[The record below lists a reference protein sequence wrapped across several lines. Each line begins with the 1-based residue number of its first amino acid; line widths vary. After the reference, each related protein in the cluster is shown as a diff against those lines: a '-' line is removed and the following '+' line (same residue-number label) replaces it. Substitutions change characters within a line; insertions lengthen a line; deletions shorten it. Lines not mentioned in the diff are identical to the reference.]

1 MIAIKQGLVDTLCT
15 TCIQLKWNEPTK
27 IQREAIPLVL
37 EGNVNNETIISQILE
52 KYIDILIL
60 M

>member
-1 MIAIKQGLVDTLCT
+1 MDTLCT

-37 EGNVNNETIISQILE
+37 EGNVNETIILQILE
-52 KYIDILIL
+52 KYINILI
-60 M
+60 